1 MTRGWGYSLEGR
13 RQVSP
18 GPPGHEGLR
27 RRGASIAGLLPGT
40 SRAQALSLETVVR
53 RLRLGVAPQRKGASF
68 LWEPQAPPSTEAS
81 PLPPGPTRGLSV
93 SQSVQ
98 VAEEMWCW
106 LLSNGQLMV
115 TWRLGPRTK
124 RP

>member
-13 RQVSP
+13 RQVSL
-18 GPPGHEGLR
+18 GPLGHEGLG

-53 RLRLGVAPQRKGASF
+53 RLRLGAAPQRKGASF

-81 PLPPGPTRGLSV
+81 PLPLGPTRVYLYLRV
-93 SQSVQ
+93 SK
-98 VAEEMWCW
+98 
-106 LLSNGQLMV
+106 
-115 TWRLGPRTK
+115 WRK
-124 RP
+124 RCGAGSSRMGNSW